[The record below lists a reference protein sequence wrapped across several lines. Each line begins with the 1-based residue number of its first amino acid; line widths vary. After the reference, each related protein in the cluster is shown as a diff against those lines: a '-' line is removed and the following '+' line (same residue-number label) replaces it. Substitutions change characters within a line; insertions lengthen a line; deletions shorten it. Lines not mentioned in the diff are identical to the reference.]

1 MRWEQQSIISNYL
14 KSSNKDLILFMKVA
28 STKIWVIKLDILGPI
43 RPILGHCQLQP
54 WFHVPVI
61 VNHCCILNV
70 FPINTRIISKS
81 KHVPR
86 LV

>member
-1 MRWEQQSIISNYL
+1 MEWEQQNIRSNYL

-28 STKIWVIKLDILGPI
+28 TTKIWVIKLDVLGPI
-43 RPILGHCQLQP
+43 RPIFGHCQLQP

-70 FPINTRIISKS
+70 LLVDTRVISKS
-81 KHVPR
+81 QHMPR